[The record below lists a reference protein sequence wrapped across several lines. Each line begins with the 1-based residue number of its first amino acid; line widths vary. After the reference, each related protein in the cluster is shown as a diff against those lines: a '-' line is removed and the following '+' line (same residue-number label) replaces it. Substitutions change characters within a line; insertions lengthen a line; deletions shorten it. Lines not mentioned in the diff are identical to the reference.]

1 MEYADKQWRFQYK
14 LGVPA
19 RPFKSGKGWWFN
31 FPGPTGYVSYVACA
45 IDEVLDRRQRTV
57 IMTCQIET
65 SNDYEFDEDTG
76 GDDPGGLPP
85 AVRVMLFEDIDRNP
99 GGRWWTIQGIEL
111 RPGVHTMTVPIAPYW
126 WGNVAGQRGDDE
138 PAMFRDT
145 LKRRL
150 QMAITFGGGN
160 DYGHGVRMARGSAT
174 FRLLRLAVR

>member
-31 FPGPTGYVSYVACA
+31 FPGPAGAVSYAACS

-57 IMTCQIET
+57 IMACQIET
-65 SNDYEFDEDTG
+65 SEDYEFDEDTM
-76 GDDPGGLPP
+76 GDDPGTMPP
-85 AVRVMLFEDIDRNP
+85 SVRVMLFENINRP
-99 GGRWWTIQGIEL
+99 VGGRWWSLQGIEL
-111 RPGVHTMTVPIAPYW
+111 RPGTHTLTVPITPSLWANEI
-126 WGNVAGQRGDDE
+126 GHRGDTE
-138 PAMFRDT
+138 PAMFRAM